1 MNDEKMLLEQLMNLE
16 WSAKYGYGIGGA
28 VPVEHIGDDGFVF
41 NAVIK
46 QGSESNL
53 RDMFDDSELIT
64 SAEFIKE
71 VINNLEEKQNR
82 INELTEFLSNYP
94 EVTVFPR
101 ERNELLRLKEEVK
114 FLNDIVD
121 RFSLNVISIINK
133 KSAQCDL
140 NDYDNLKMANYAA
153 REKVTN
159 LLDALIVL
167 PKYDKVNKY
176 LDLKRRLDNRMV
188 AVPLLDEK
196 IQELND
202 LLFSIRQD
210 GINIPSNLKYDSNE
224 LESYRRKA
232 NPNLDGND
240 DCREKAEE
248 DWIKASEDA
257 DRRHREAEEARKE
270 QEEIEKELEKE
281 QLQPSP
287 NPKTIVSEPVEDWRE
302 KADDDWIKASEDAN
316 RRHREAEEARKEQ
329 EEIERELEKKQLQPS
344 PNPNPQ
350 PTPVPEPAEDWRK
363 KADDDWIKA
372 SEDANRRHR
381 EVEEA
386 RKEQEEIE
394 KELEKEKK
402 AKAEHKIDPDKIKL
416 NFGKYDDEY
425 GPEKKQGNNLNMIL
439 GSVDMANLFRNNN
452 SVNALLSGIDP
463 SNRTRVG
470 NKISNSKVVTKIS
483 SIPDKIAEKLSSRKI
498 NSRNSRVVAK
508 MKNIRQKFRNK
519 FSNGVSISENYKIN
533 KAYNDIMFLKD
544 AGNLSEELEKNPG
557 YYRDLCNYILDSGST
572 GFYNGK
578 LKEIEEI
585 RDEAIEIVRT
595 KFSGKGRS

>member
-94 EVTVFPR
+94 EVTIFPR

-188 AVPLLDEK
+188 VAPLLDEK
-196 IQELND
+196 IKELND

-210 GINIPSNLKYDSNE
+210 GINIPSNLKYDNKE
-224 LESYRRKA
+224 LEEYRNRSNPSP
-232 NPNLDGND
+232 NPNGND
-240 DCREKAEE
+240 EWKNKAEKDWIDASEDAQKRHEEAEEARKEQEEIEKELEKERKTNPSPSPSPNPKPEPEKKVEPEKKIEPDKDDWREKAEK
-248 DWIKASEDA
+248 DWIDASEDA
-257 DRRHREAEEARKE
+257 RNRHREAEEARKE

-281 QLQPSP
+281 
-287 NPKTIVSEPVEDWRE
+287 R
-302 KADDDWIKASEDAN
+302 
-316 RRHREAEEARKEQ
+316 
-329 EEIERELEKKQLQPS
+329 LQPS

-350 PTPVPEPAEDWRK
+350 PTPERKFEPWKDPDFSDWYK
-363 KADDDWIKA
+363 KNH
-372 SEDANRRHR
+372 DAFEERH
-381 EVEEA
+381 A
-386 RKEQEEIE
+386 RKEQEEID
-394 KELEKEKK
+394 KQLERERQMRQ
-402 AKAEHKIDPDKIKL
+402 
-416 NFGKYDDEY
+416 NTF
-425 GPEKKQGNNLNMIL
+425 NMIP
-439 GSVDMANLFRNNN
+439 GSFDMSNAMNYNN
-452 SVNALLSGIDP
+452 SAMALLSGIEPND
-463 SNRTRVG
+463 RTRVG
-470 NKISNSKVVTKIS
+470 EKVYNSRIYRKVVTKIT
-483 SIPDKIAEKLSSRKI
+483 SIPDRIAGKIADKLNKRKI
-498 NSRNSRVVAK
+498 NSKNPKVVGR
-508 MKNIRQKFRNK
+508 MKNMRQKFRDKFTNGISFSDNNK
-519 FSNGVSISENYKIN
+519 VIKY
-533 KAYNDIMFLKD
+533 YNEIVDLDESKQLD
-544 AGNLSEELEKNPG
+544 NALDYNPG
-557 YYRDLCNYILDSGST
+557 YYRDICNFILNSGS
-572 GFYNGK
+572 GD
-578 LKEIEEI
+578 LSEEDI
-585 RDEAIEIVRT
+585 KFLERVRDDAIEVVRT
-595 KFSGKGRS
+595 KYSGKGRS

>member
-46 QGSESNL
+46 QSSESNL

-224 LESYRRKA
+224 LESYRRKTNPSPSSSP
-232 NPNLDGND
+232 NPNSELDKD
-240 DCREKAEE
+240 DWRKKAEK
-248 DWIKASEDA
+248 DWIDASEDA
-257 DRRHREAEEARKE
+257 RKRHEEAEEARKE
-270 QEEIEKELEKE
+270 QEEIEK
-281 QLQPSP
+281 
-287 NPKTIVSEPVEDWRE
+287 
-302 KADDDWIKASEDAN
+302 
-316 RRHREAEEARKEQ
+316 
-329 EEIERELEKKQLQPS
+329 ELEKKQLQPS

-350 PTPVPEPAEDWRK
+350 PTPERKFESWKDPDFSDWYK
-363 KADDDWIKA
+363 KNR
-372 SEDANRRHR
+372 DAFEERR
-381 EVEEA
+381 A
-386 RKEQEEIE
+386 RKEQEEID
-394 KELEKEKK
+394 KQLERERQMRQKT
-402 AKAEHKIDPDKIKL
+402 
-416 NFGKYDDEY
+416 F
-425 GPEKKQGNNLNMIL
+425 NMIP
-439 GSVDMANLFRNNN
+439 GSFDMSNAMNYNN
-452 SVNALLSGIDP
+452 SAMALLSGIEPND
-463 SNRTRVG
+463 RTRVG
-470 NKISNSKVVTKIS
+470 DKVYNSGVYKKVVTKIT
-483 SIPDKIAEKLSSRKI
+483 SIPDRIAGKIANKLNKRKI
-498 NSRNSRVVAK
+498 NSKNPKVVDR
-508 MKNIRQKFRNK
+508 MKNMRQKFRDKFTNGISFSDNNK
-519 FSNGVSISENYKIN
+519 VIKY
-533 KAYNDIMFLKD
+533 YNEIVDLDESKQLDNAID
-544 AGNLSEELEKNPG
+544 YNPG
-557 YYRDLCNYILDSGST
+557 YYRDICNYILNSGSND
-572 GFYNGK
+572 FS
-578 LKEIEEI
+578 EEEI
-585 RDEAIEIVRT
+585 KFIEKVRDEAIEIVRT

>member
-53 RDMFDDSELIT
+53 RDMFNDSELIT

-153 REKVTN
+153 REKVAN

-188 AVPLLDEK
+188 VAPLLDEK

-210 GINIPSNLKYDSNE
+210 GINIPSNLKYDNKE
-224 LESYRRKA
+224 LEEYKNRSNPSP
-232 NPNLDGND
+232 NPNGND
-240 DCREKAEE
+240 EWRKKAEK
-248 DWIKASEDA
+248 DWIDANEDA
-257 DRRHREAEEARKE
+257 QKRHEEAEEARKE

-281 QLQPSP
+281 RKTNPSP
-287 NPKTIVSEPVEDWRE
+287 SPSPKPKPEP
-302 KADDDWIKASEDAN
+302 
-316 RRHREAEEARKEQ
+316 
-329 EEIERELEKKQLQPS
+329 EKK
-344 PNPNPQ
+344 
-350 PTPVPEPAEDWRK
+350 TEPDKDDWRK
-363 KADDDWIKA
+363 KAEKDWIDA
-372 SEDANRRHR
+372 SEDAQKRH
-381 EVEEA
+381 EEAEEA

-394 KELEKEKK
+394 KELEKEHLQPSPNPNPQPTPERKFEPWK
-402 AKAEHKIDPDKIKL
+402 DPD
-416 NFGKYDDEY
+416 FSDWY
-425 GPEKKQGNNLNMIL
+425 KKNRDAFEERHARKEQEEIDKQLERERQMRQNTFNMIS
-439 GSVDMANLFRNNN
+439 GSFDMSNAMNYNN
-452 SVNALLSGIDP
+452 SAMALLSGIEPND
-463 SNRTRVG
+463 RTRVG
-470 NKISNSKVVTKIS
+470 EKVYNSRVYRKVVTKIT
-483 SIPDKIAEKLSSRKI
+483 SIPDRIADKIADKLNKRKI
-498 NSRNSRVVAK
+498 NSKNPKVVGR
-508 MKNIRQKFRNK
+508 MKNMRQKFRDKFTNGISFSDNNK
-519 FSNGVSISENYKIN
+519 VIKYYNEIVDLDESKQLDNALDYK
-533 KAYNDIMFLKD
+533 
-544 AGNLSEELEKNPG
+544 PG
-557 YYRDLCNYILDSGST
+557 YYRDICNFILNSGS
-572 GFYNGK
+572 GD
-578 LKEIEEI
+578 LSEEDI
-585 RDEAIEIVRT
+585 KFLERVRDDAIEVVRT
-595 KFSGKGRS
+595 KYSGKGRS

>member
-153 REKVTN
+153 REKVAN

-210 GINIPSNLKYDSNE
+210 GINIPSNLKYDNKE
-224 LESYRRKA
+224 LEEYKNRSNPIP
-232 NPNLDGND
+232 NPNGND
-240 DCREKAEE
+240 EWRKKAEK
-248 DWIKASEDA
+248 DWIDASEDA
-257 DRRHREAEEARKE
+257 QKRHEEAEEARKE

-281 QLQPSP
+281 RKTNPSP
-287 NPKTIVSEPVEDWRE
+287 SPSPKPKPEP
-302 KADDDWIKASEDAN
+302 
-316 RRHREAEEARKEQ
+316 
-329 EEIERELEKKQLQPS
+329 EKK
-344 PNPNPQ
+344 
-350 PTPVPEPAEDWRK
+350 TEPDKDDWRK
-363 KADDDWIKA
+363 KAEKDWIDA
-372 SEDANRRHR
+372 SEDAQKRH
-381 EVEEA
+381 EEAEEA

-394 KELEKEKK
+394 KELEKEHLQPSPNPNPQPTPERKFEPWK
-402 AKAEHKIDPDKIKL
+402 DPD
-416 NFGKYDDEY
+416 FSDWY
-425 GPEKKQGNNLNMIL
+425 KKNRDAFEERHARKEQEEIDKQLERERQMRQNTFNMIP
-439 GSVDMANLFRNNN
+439 GSFDMSNAMNYNN
-452 SVNALLSGIDP
+452 SAMALLSGIEPND
-463 SNRTRVG
+463 RTRVG
-470 NKISNSKVVTKIS
+470 EKVYNSRVYRKVVTKIT
-483 SIPDKIAEKLSSRKI
+483 SIPDRIADKIADKLNKRKI
-498 NSRNSRVVAK
+498 NSKNPKVVGR
-508 MKNIRQKFRNK
+508 MKNMRQKFRDKFTNGISFSDNNK
-519 FSNGVSISENYKIN
+519 VIKY
-533 KAYNDIMFLKD
+533 YNEIVDLDESKQLDNAID
-544 AGNLSEELEKNPG
+544 YNPG
-557 YYRDLCNYILDSGST
+557 YYRDICNFILNSGSLDLSEEDIK
-572 GFYNGK
+572 F
-578 LKEIEEI
+578 IEKV
-585 RDEAIEIVRT
+585 RDDSVEVVRT

>member
-153 REKVTN
+153 REKVAN

-210 GINIPSNLKYDSNE
+210 GINIPSNLKYDNKE
-224 LESYRRKA
+224 LEEYKNRSNPIP
-232 NPNLDGND
+232 NPNGND
-240 DCREKAEE
+240 EWRKKAEK
-248 DWIKASEDA
+248 DWIDASEDA
-257 DRRHREAEEARKE
+257 QKRHEEAKEARKEQEEIEKELEKERKTNPSPSPSPKPKPEPEKKTEPDKDDWRKKAEKDWIDASEDAQKRHEEAEEARKE

-281 QLQPSP
+281 
-287 NPKTIVSEPVEDWRE
+287 
-302 KADDDWIKASEDAN
+302 
-316 RRHREAEEARKEQ
+316 H
-329 EEIERELEKKQLQPS
+329 LQPS

-350 PTPVPEPAEDWRK
+350 PTPERKFEPWKDPDFSDWYK
-363 KADDDWIKA
+363 KNR
-372 SEDANRRHR
+372 DAFEERH
-381 EVEEA
+381 A
-386 RKEQEEIE
+386 RKEQEEID
-394 KELEKEKK
+394 KQLERERQMRQ
-402 AKAEHKIDPDKIKL
+402 
-416 NFGKYDDEY
+416 NTF
-425 GPEKKQGNNLNMIL
+425 NMIP
-439 GSVDMANLFRNNN
+439 GSFDMSNAMNYNN
-452 SVNALLSGIDP
+452 SAMALLSGIEPND
-463 SNRTRVG
+463 RTRVG
-470 NKISNSKVVTKIS
+470 EKVYNSRVYRKVVTKIT
-483 SIPDKIAEKLSSRKI
+483 SIPDRIADKIADKLNKRKI
-498 NSRNSRVVAK
+498 NSKNPKVVGR
-508 MKNIRQKFRNK
+508 MKNMRQKFRDKFTNGISFSDNNK
-519 FSNGVSISENYKIN
+519 VIKY
-533 KAYNDIMFLKD
+533 YNEIVDLDESKQLDNAID
-544 AGNLSEELEKNPG
+544 YNPG
-557 YYRDLCNYILDSGST
+557 YYRDICNFILNSGSMDLSEEDIK
-572 GFYNGK
+572 F
-578 LKEIEEI
+578 IEKV
-585 RDEAIEIVRT
+585 RDDSVEVVRT
-595 KFSGKGRS
+595 KYSGKGRS

>member
-210 GINIPSNLKYDSNE
+210 GINIPSNLKYDNKE
-224 LESYRRKA
+224 LEEYKNRSNPIP
-232 NPNLDGND
+232 NPNGND
-240 DCREKAEE
+240 EWRKKAEK
-248 DWIKASEDA
+248 DWIDASEDA
-257 DRRHREAEEARKE
+257 QKRHEEAEEARKEQEEIEKELEKKQLQPSPSPNPKPEPEKKVEPEKKTEPDKDDWRKKAEKDWIDASEDAQKRHEEAEEARKE

-281 QLQPSP
+281 
-287 NPKTIVSEPVEDWRE
+287 
-302 KADDDWIKASEDAN
+302 
-316 RRHREAEEARKEQ
+316 H
-329 EEIERELEKKQLQPS
+329 LQPS

-350 PTPVPEPAEDWRK
+350 PTPERKFEPWKDPDFSDWYK
-363 KADDDWIKA
+363 KNR
-372 SEDANRRHR
+372 DAFEERH
-381 EVEEA
+381 A
-386 RKEQEEIE
+386 RKEQEEID
-394 KELEKEKK
+394 KQLERERQMRQ
-402 AKAEHKIDPDKIKL
+402 
-416 NFGKYDDEY
+416 NTF
-425 GPEKKQGNNLNMIL
+425 NMIP
-439 GSVDMANLFRNNN
+439 GSFDMSNAMNYNN
-452 SVNALLSGIDP
+452 SAMALLSGIEPND
-463 SNRTRVG
+463 RTRVG
-470 NKISNSKVVTKIS
+470 EKVYNSRVYRKVVTIIT
-483 SIPDKIAEKLSSRKI
+483 SIPDRIADKIADKLNKRKI
-498 NSRNSRVVAK
+498 NSKNPKVVGR
-508 MKNIRQKFRNK
+508 MKNMRQKFRDKFTNGISFSDNNK
-519 FSNGVSISENYKIN
+519 VIKY
-533 KAYNDIMFLKD
+533 YNEIVDLDESKQLDNAID
-544 AGNLSEELEKNPG
+544 YNPG
-557 YYRDLCNYILDSGST
+557 YYRDICNFILNSGSLDLSEEDIK
-572 GFYNGK
+572 F
-578 LKEIEEI
+578 IEKV
-585 RDEAIEIVRT
+585 RDDSVEVVRT